1 MEPFSRTNGTQMT
14 RTAPTTPVSAPDV
27 LYHGTNRLFAAF
39 DMDHALEGDGK
50 VKFGWGVYVTDR
62 VDSALKYARTSQK
75 RHPGSGCFVYKAEV
89 PALAPG
95 NHIAFGEPV
104 APAIAA
110 CVGKELGAEIPA
122 AALADGK
129 LFRKF
134 VACRLEGSKKKT
146 PTLAGEKAAAE
157 LLDRLGVVC
166 ISWPFNWAKDA
177 EGRFLPP
184 FNRAVFDAAK
194 VRIVSVD
201 RYDEAGNVV
210 ETIPADKLPK

>member
-1 MEPFSRTNGTQMT
+1 MPGSRTKN
-14 RTAPTTPVSAPDV
+14 PPVAET
-27 LYHGTNRLFAAF
+27 LYHGTAAGLFRRF
-39 DMDHALEGDGK
+39 DMGHALEGDGK

-62 VDSALKYARTSQK
+62 VDSALNYARKAQAK
-75 RHPGSGCFVYKAEV
+75 KPGSGCFVYKVEV

-95 NHIAFGEPV
+95 NHVAFGEPV
-104 APAIAA
+104 DPAIAA
-110 CVGKELGAEIPA
+110 RVGKELGAEIPA

-129 LFRKF
+129 RFRKF
-134 VACRLEGSKKKT
+134 VACRLEGSKKKE

-166 ISWPFNWAKDA
+166 VSWPFNWKKDA

-194 VRIVSVD
+194 VRVVSVD
-201 RYDEAGNVV
+201 RHDEAGNVV
-210 ETIPADKLPK
+210 ETIPASKLPR